1 MKRKRDNFPRGKN
14 KLTEVQR
21 EREAW
26 QGGVM
31 LSLLRDLLCDQ
42 VSDEDTQGN
51 LETGSQ
57 VMDPELMGRTRL
69 NLFRRPK

>member
-1 MKRKRDNFPRGKN
+1 MKRKRNNFPCRKN

-69 NLFRRPK
+69 NLFRRHK